1 MAFSFDTLKEDK
13 KQTAIDVVDT
23 ITPSQ
28 VKQISQ
34 AYKDGLNADPK
45 QVINETLENFTG
57 IDLSQG
63 AAAGVK
69 DFVKGQAADL
79 TMQLEQQ
86 ILGCI
91 NTQIRDLLNKVP
103 ELDFILNFE
112 DRINGILGK
121 FRNDLERKIDAEL
134 RKLTYKKLKIHQVAL
149 FKQRI
154 RQQIKNICPGATPA
168 SVAEV
173 QEFNRNIK
181 GFFDKRKAEAA
192 QKEISDD
199 VAAIDSGVKTLPKE
213 EISTKPE
220 EIAITPTPADG
231 MSNTLKR
238 DLKDETTKK
247 EIVKENVE
255 QAAAVVE
262 AERKEQLNENN
273 KEGDQYDELV
283 NTTPTEEDIFRPFKW
298 ENHRW
303 LYFGQLASSNRSRHS
318 EKVRTGILPGDD
330 EAVVKKMVDSMF
342 EGLIG
347 VRSFKEYVDTGI
359 DHTKNKALKKAM
371 DDAKNASWLEAV
383 NNPESK
389 LLASLWFEP
398 VSYDS
403 KFNTLNVT
411 WFFRLELAGKE
422 EESHGG
428 VRIKAKPAEIILNIN
443 RKFTIYNSSPKAAI
457 YEAQEYVKD
466 KMNEFIH
473 RTPLYRGSES
483 SLLSTEFEAENK
495 KI

>member
-34 AYKDGLNADPK
+34 AYKDGLNADPQ

-154 RQQIKNICPGATPA
+154 RQQLKNI
-168 SVAEV
+168 
-173 QEFNRNIK
+173 
-181 GFFDKRKAEAA
+181 
-192 QKEISDD
+192 
-199 VAAIDSGVKTLPKE
+199 
-213 EISTKPE
+213 
-220 EIAITPTPADG
+220 
-231 MSNTLKR
+231 
-238 DLKDETTKK
+238 
-247 EIVKENVE
+247 
-255 QAAAVVE
+255 
-262 AERKEQLNENN
+262 
-273 KEGDQYDELV
+273 
-283 NTTPTEEDIFRPFKW
+283 
-298 ENHRW
+298 
-303 LYFGQLASSNRSRHS
+303 
-318 EKVRTGILPGDD
+318 
-330 EAVVKKMVDSMF
+330 
-342 EGLIG
+342 
-347 VRSFKEYVDTGI
+347 
-359 DHTKNKALKKAM
+359 
-371 DDAKNASWLEAV
+371 
-383 NNPESK
+383 
-389 LLASLWFEP
+389 
-398 VSYDS
+398 
-403 KFNTLNVT
+403 
-411 WFFRLELAGKE
+411 
-422 EESHGG
+422 
-428 VRIKAKPAEIILNIN
+428 
-443 RKFTIYNSSPKAAI
+443 
-457 YEAQEYVKD
+457 
-466 KMNEFIH
+466 
-473 RTPLYRGSES
+473 
-483 SLLSTEFEAENK
+483 
-495 KI
+495 